1 MAERCDDVDAL
12 VRRFGGL
19 TAMARALGH
28 AHPTTVQGWR
38 ERGAIPRWRIYEIRN
53 SRRAQTDPE
62 IAAIL
67 DRLDP
72 REPTG
77 CRYIAGD
84 PRGEWSYCNRPQ
96 APGSAYCAEHH
107 ALCRVPADDADALAE
122 IAYAAAHAG
131 RLGER
136 GR

>member
-1 MAERCDDVDAL
+1 MTHMRDDVNAL

-19 TAMARALGH
+19 SAMARALGH

-38 ERGAIPRWRIYEIRN
+38 DRGTIPRWRIYEIRQ
-53 SRRAQTDPE
+53 SKLGQTDAE
-62 IAAIL
+62 IAGLL

-72 REPTG
+72 RDPVG

-84 PRGEWSYCNRPQ
+84 PKGAWSYCNRPQ
-96 APGSAYCAEHH
+96 KPGSAYCAEHH

-122 IAYAAAHAG
+122 IERAAACG
-131 RLGER
+131 DRPER
-136 GR
+136 G